1 MPSASEIFQLKIR
14 LLGISP
20 MIWRRVLVPSSS
32 TLHELHGILQVAM
45 GWDGIHLFQFD
56 IRAVDYG
63 SWELHAANPDIALS
77 DFGFRKGDRFSYI
90 YDMGDY
96 WKHEIRIEA
105 ILDADPS
112 KSYPICT
119 GGAGACPP
127 EECGG
132 PEGYLAR
139 RDEAN
144 GYDGWQDLEALAS
157 FGQELL
163 DRHDTGQTLEDLDLD
178 NLEYVLDRMK
188 AREPYLETSFSR
200 RDVNAQLRKL
210 RQRDLM
216 HQQLM

>member
-1 MPSASEIFQLKIR
+1 MSSAPRIFHLKIH

-20 MIWRRVLVPSSS
+20 MIWRRVLVSSS
-32 TLHELHGILQVAM
+32 TTLHELHGILQVAM

-63 SWELHAANPDIALS
+63 SWELHAANPDISLIT
-77 DFGFRKGDRFSYI
+77 FGLRGNDRFSYI

-96 WKHEIRIEA
+96 WKHEVRVEA
-105 ILDADPS
+105 VLDVDPK
-112 KSYPICT
+112 KSYPVCT

-127 EECGG
+127 EECDG

-144 GYDGWQDLEALAS
+144 GYDAWQDLGALAS
-157 FGQELL
+157 FGQDLL
-163 DRHDTGQTLEDLDLD
+163 DRHDTGRTLEDLALD
-178 NLEYVLDRMK
+178 DLEYVLDRMK

-200 RDVNAQLRKL
+200 RDVNTQLREGRHL
-210 RQRDLM
+210 ELM

>member
-1 MPSASEIFQLKIR
+1 MSSAPRIFQLKIH

-20 MIWRRVLVPSSS
+20 MIWRRVLVSSS
-32 TLHELHGILQVAM
+32 TTLHELHGILQVAM

-63 SWELHAANPDIALS
+63 SWELHAANPDISLS
-77 DFGFRKGDRFSYI
+77 TFGLRGNDRFSYI

-96 WKHEIRIEA
+96 WKHEVRFEA
-105 ILDADPS
+105 VLDVDPK
-112 KSYPICT
+112 KSYPVCT

-144 GYDGWQDLEALAS
+144 GYDAWQDLGVLAS
-157 FGQELL
+157 FGQDLL
-163 DRHDTGQTLEDLDLD
+163 DRHDTGRTLEDLALD
-178 NLEYVLDRMK
+178 DLEYVLDRMK

-200 RDVNAQLRKL
+200 RDVNTLLRDG
-210 RQRDLM
+210 RHRELM

>member
-1 MPSASEIFQLKIR
+1 MASVPETFQLKIR

-20 MIWRRVLVPSSS
+20 MIWRRVLVSPSI
-32 TLHELHGILQVAM
+32 TLRELHGVLQVAM
-45 GWDGIHLFQFD
+45 GWDGIHLFQFN

-63 SWELHAANPDIALS
+63 SLELHAANPNIALS
-77 DFGFRKGDRFSYI
+77 GFGFRRNDRFAYI
-90 YDMGDY
+90 YDMGNY
-96 WKHEIRIEA
+96 WNHEVRVEA
-105 ILDADPS
+105 VMDADP
-112 KSYPICT
+112 KKTYPVCT

-132 PEGYLAR
+132 PQGYRAR

-144 GYDGWQDLEALAS
+144 GYDAWQDLEALAS
-157 FGQELL
+157 FGQDLL
-163 DRHDTGQTLEDLDLD
+163 DRHDTGQTLEDLDLE

-200 RDVNAQLRKL
+200 RDANAQF
-210 RQRDLM
+210 RDGRHRELM

>member
-32 TLHELHGILQVAM
+32 SLHELHGILQVAM

-77 DFGFRKGDRFSYI
+77 DFGFRKGDRFFYI

-188 AREPYLETSFSR
+188 AREPYLETSFAQ
-200 RDVNAQLRKL
+200 RDVNAQFHDGRH
-210 RQRDLM
+210 REFM